1 MVNSI
6 SGLVSVMKKRNSS
19 IDITV
24 VAPVFQHWELAFFLF
39 DALDKQI
46 FEKERWECIVVDN
59 GSDDLPDSSEL
70 PSFVTL
76 LHCEKPGSYA
86 ARNLGLK
93 HARGRLIVFTDADCR
108 PVNDWLSQ
116 LWDAYENGSV
126 EKLIAGGVEVKK
138 FDSGKPNSV
147 ELYDMAMGLPQARYV
162 KRGYAVTANLAVY
175 REAFSTVGQFDD
187 ARFSGGDAEFCR
199 RASQKGVGLH
209 YVPSALV
216 YHPARSE
223 MTELVTKLKRVK
235 GGQICSGS
243 FSRRLKFFVRTFV
256 PPVWAFWF
264 AVKKDGL
271 SFSEKMVV
279 CSVQSR
285 LWIVEMCE
293 VVRLV
298 LGKQPERR

>member
-1 MVNSI
+1 
-6 SGLVSVMKKRNSS
+6 MKKDV
-19 IDITV
+19 DITV
-24 VAPVFQHWELAFFLF
+24 IVPVYQHWDLAICLF
-39 DALDKQI
+39 DGLGKQS
-46 FEKERWECIVVDN
+46 FPKDRWECIIVDN
-59 GSDDLPDSSEL
+59 GSANLPDPSKL
-70 PSFVTL
+70 PDFVTL

-86 ARNLGLK
+86 ARNVGLK
-93 HARGRLIVFTDADCR
+93 QARGRLIAFTDADCR
-108 PVNDWLSQ
+108 PVNDWLAQ
-116 LWDAYENGSV
+116 LWDAYENGSG
-126 EKLIAGGVEVKK
+126 EGLIAGGVEVKK
-138 FDSGKPNSV
+138 LDSGKPNSV

-162 KRGYAVTANLAVY
+162 KRGYAVTANLAIP
-175 REAFSTVGQFDD
+175 REAFTTVGQFDN
-187 ARFSGGDAEFCR
+187 ARFSGGDADFCR
-199 RASQKGVGLH
+199 RACKKGIALD

-271 SFSEKMVV
+271 SFYEKMVV